1 MMENTRTDPIAINP
15 RPAKAATQESGAA
28 PPEEKESFR
37 GRNIKVLIF
46 SAAGIL
52 IIGIVVAAALF
63 LGWISLPGSSSAK
76 KKEVVPPAAAIGPM
90 LKINPLVINLREE
103 GGRHYIKTTIIL
115 EIGRPEWLEEVRSK
129 IPLLADLTIL
139 TLSDKRLKELQDAE
153 AKENLKKELL
163 LKTNQALGSAKV
175 TQIYFDEFLLQ

>member
-1 MMENTRTDPIAINP
+1 MAVNP
-15 RPAKAATQESGAA
+15 RPARTATQERGSA
-28 PPEEKESFR
+28 PPEEPESFR

-52 IIGIVVAAALF
+52 FIGIVAAAALL
-63 LGWISLPGSSSAK
+63 LGWISFPGSSPAK
-76 KKEVVPPAAAIGPM
+76 KKEVVPPAVAIGPM

-103 GGRHYIKTTIIL
+103 GGRHYVKTTIVL

-129 IPLLADLTIL
+129 SPLLTDLAIL
-139 TLSDKRLKELQDAE
+139 TLSDKRLKELQDVE

-163 LKTNQALGSAKV
+163 LKISQALGSQKV
-175 TQIYFDEFLLQ
+175 AQIYFDEFLLQ